1 MTRLDM
7 EVTSMLGAVQALI
20 GITIYCILNI
30 QKSARV
36 EIASSFQHVICSI
49 LQRCREKKGGT
60 CYLYKSTSTRRSS
73 PNVFSLG
80 ISDL

>member
-1 MTRLDM
+1 M

-20 GITIYCILNI
+20 GIGIDFEHSKESTCGNCVFISTPYLL
-30 QKSARV
+30 V
-36 EIASSFQHVICSI
+36 FSI
-49 LQRCREKKGGT
+49 LQRVRMYDREKKGGT

-80 ISDL
+80 IRDL